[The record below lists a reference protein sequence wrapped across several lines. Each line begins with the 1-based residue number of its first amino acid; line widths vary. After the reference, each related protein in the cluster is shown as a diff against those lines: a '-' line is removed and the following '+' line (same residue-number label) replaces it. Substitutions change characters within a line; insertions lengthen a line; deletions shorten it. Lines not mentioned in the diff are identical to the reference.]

1 MVRCLHWG
9 TEWQD
14 CSYRQF
20 FCVLL
25 LTGKAAAGWYQVEN
39 YEGSIGPNP
48 VHLSLQRYDSFG
60 SGITVEGSYF
70 HDAKQSPIAVYGKI
84 SGTSVFLCEIADDRE
99 FDRVLVMG
107 SKTPVGTAGC
117 PFSLDL
123 GESGATGTWSKGSD
137 KFPITLK
144 KVASLDDTGEAKVD
158 GTVEIPFWAQT
169 ATHRFAGVYEKAGFL
184 VCMNKLRVIDK
195 KKKKV
200 VQEIA
205 FDDDDCDA
213 GMLMTPIYM
222 NVQKQVGRSFEII
235 SVNFR
240 GGGAGY
246 SRDYVFSHRFKDYRL
261 LVN

>member
-1 MVRCLHWG
+1 
-9 TEWQD
+9 
-14 CSYRQF
+14 
-20 FCVLL
+20 
-25 LTGKAAAGWYQVEN
+25 
-39 YEGSIGPNP
+39 
-48 VHLSLQRYDSFG
+48 
-60 SGITVEGSYF
+60 
-70 HDAKQSPIAVYGKI
+70 
-84 SGTSVFLCEIADDRE
+84 
-99 FDRVLVMG
+99 MG
-107 SKTPVGTAGC
+107 SKTPVGTTGC